1 MTNVNQNRIES
12 FIWSITDDV
21 LRELFRRGK
30 YPHVILP
37 MCVIHR
43 LDAVLEPTKQN
54 LLKTKEILD
63 KTASLRRPPSVD

>member
-30 YPHVILP
+30 YPRVILP